1 MLFIYLLVYIIF
13 NSNSNSIFNE
23 IGYYRITSL
32 ISIFC
37 AILTFNTYYW
47 DSIDSGLAI
56 FGGLFHITYFSQL
69 LETFLFVIAGII
81 FIAWPLFN
89 NKNYISGL
97 LNKNIDITP
106 KYLFIK
112 RFNSQITNYSLI
124 VIFNLLGASFL
135 ISSLDLISLYLS
147 IELQSF
153 ALYVISTLF
162 TNSQYSTSAGLKYFL
177 LGGLSSCF
185 ILFGSALIY
194 SFLGITNIESLYGIM
209 SSSIF
214 NPIYYGFFFGLIAI
228 YVGLLFKI
236 SAAPLHNW
244 APDVYEDTP
253 TIVTIWLTLIP
264 KISILILLVELFLG
278 FNFDYNFN
286 IIDNNNLNLFNFYN
300 INFNINF
307 FTQNVLLMSSFLSLV
322 IGSAVGLA
330 QLRLKRL
337 LSYSTINH
345 IGFILLALAITSQ
358 KSLES
363 FTFYFSQYI
372 FTNLNVF
379 LIIILISYFVKEM
392 ITYTLTKNE
401 YKSNY
406 NSKFDSKPV
415 ILENLYFKD
424 IKYISELKSLFFSNP
439 LIAISFTICLFS
451 MAGIPPLMGFF
462 SKYYVL
468 FSAVQKNYI
477 FLSFICIIVSVIS
490 AYYYLKVISFIY
502 SRSTGNEAKLPFE
515 LSNLKIF
522 PIEFEIKIFNNS
534 HPYAIAILTL
544 FILFFIFKPTLIL
557 SSTQLLSL
565 KYFFM

>member
-13 NSNSNSIFNE
+13 NSNSKLIFNE

-47 DSIDSGLAI
+47 DSLDSGIAI

-81 FIAWPLFN
+81 FIAWPLFS

-97 LNKNIDITP
+97 LNKNLDITN
-106 KYLFIK
+106 KYLYIK
-112 RFNSQITNYSLI
+112 RFNSHITNYSLI
-124 VIFNLLGASFL
+124 VIFNLLGASLL
-135 ISSLDLISLYLS
+135 ISSLDLISVYLS

-194 SFLGITNIESLYGIM
+194 SFLGLTNIESLYGII

-286 IIDNNNLNLFNFYN
+286 IIDNYNLNLFNLS
-300 INFNINF
+300 NFNINF
-307 FTQNVLLMSSFLSLV
+307 FTQNVLLLSSFLSLI
-322 IGSAVGLA
+322 IGSVVGLA

-363 FTFYFSQYI
+363 FTFYFTQYI

-379 LIIILISYFVKEM
+379 LIIIIISYFVKEM
-392 ITYTLTKNE
+392 ITYTIIKNE
-401 YKSNY
+401 SN
-406 NSKFDSKPV
+406 NISKFESKPI

-439 LIAISFTICLFS
+439 LIAISFSICLFS

-468 FSAVQKNYI
+468 FSVVQKNLI

-502 SRSTGNEAKLPFE
+502 SRGAGASAKLPFE

-534 HPYAIAILTL
+534 HPYLIAIFTL
-544 FILFFIFKPTLIL
+544 FILFFILKPTLIL
-557 SSTQLLSL
+557 CSTQLLSL

>member
-13 NSNSNSIFNE
+13 NSNSKLIFNE

-47 DSIDSGLAI
+47 DSLDSGIAI

-81 FIAWPLFN
+81 FIAWPLFS

-97 LNKNIDITP
+97 LNKNLDITN
-106 KYLFIK
+106 KYLYIK
-112 RFNSQITNYSLI
+112 RFNSHITNYSLI
-124 VIFNLLGASFL
+124 VIFNLLGASLL
-135 ISSLDLISLYLS
+135 ISSLDLISVYLS

-194 SFLGITNIESLYGIM
+194 SFLGLTNIESLYGII

-286 IIDNNNLNLFNFYN
+286 IIDNYNLNLFNLS
-300 INFNINF
+300 NFNINF
-307 FTQNVLLMSSFLSLV
+307 FTQNVLLLSSFLSLI
-322 IGSAVGLA
+322 IGSVVGLA

-363 FTFYFSQYI
+363 FTFYFTQYI

-379 LIIILISYFVKEM
+379 LIIIIISYFVKEM
-392 ITYTLTKNE
+392 ITYTIIKNE
-401 YKSNY
+401 SN
-406 NSKFDSKPV
+406 NISKFESKPI

-439 LIAISFTICLFS
+439 LIAISFSICLFS

-468 FSAVQKNYI
+468 FSVVQKNLI

-502 SRSTGNEAKLPFE
+502 SRGAGASAKLPFE

-534 HPYAIAILTL
+534 HPYLIAIFTL
-544 FILFFIFKPTLIL
+544 FILFCYLKNKINT
-557 SSTQLLSL
+557 SS
-565 KYFFM
+565 